1 MGLRN
6 VPVREVLGCWLERVV
21 DGEGFIKVLTVRNL
35 ILSRRIHGSQKPGR
49 GDVFGLDDAPTE
61 LWFWRFGIYKDAAPM
76 GLRNVPVREVLGCWL
91 ERVVDGEGFIKVLT
105 VRNLILSRRIHGSEK
120 PGRGDVFGLDDAPT
134 ELWF

>member
-76 GLRNVPVREVLGCWL
+76 ADIYWGQINRLGS
-91 ERVVDGEGFIKVLT
+91 
-105 VRNLILSRRIHGSEK
+105 IL
-120 PGRGDVFGLDDAPT
+120 GRGGQGF
-134 ELWF
+134 WII